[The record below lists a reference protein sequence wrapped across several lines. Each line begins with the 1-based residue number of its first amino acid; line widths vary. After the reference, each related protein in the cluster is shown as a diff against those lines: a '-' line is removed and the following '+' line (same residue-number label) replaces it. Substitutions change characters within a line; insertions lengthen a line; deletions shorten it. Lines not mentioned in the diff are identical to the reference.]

1 MYKELGEVFYFR
13 NGYTPSKENKEF
25 WENGLIPWFRIEDIR
40 RNGRILSDSI
50 QKINFKGI
58 RGKIFPKNSIIIS
71 TTATIGQHALIKV
84 EYVANQQFTI
94 ICLKEEYFKLVNMK
108 FIYYYFFII
117 GEWCRRNIEFG
128 SIDRVNIGRLKKFKI
143 FIPMLE
149 RQKEI
154 VHILDSFSSLKEKI
168 IGNLENEIELREK
181 QFKYYRDKLFRDII
195 WKKKFHWKNVGEVC
209 EILNSRR
216 KPIAKTERRKGKFP
230 YYGANGI
237 LDFVDNYVFDG
248 EFLLVGEDGSVI
260 NEDNSPVLNWAVGKI
275 VVNNHAHVLVAKEGV
290 KLKYLYY
297 LLQTVNVRKLI
308 KGMPRKFGKKDLMEI
323 RIPIPKMEEQERIIL
338 ILDKFC
344 DLVGR
349 MREELFLEIDNFK
362 KIYDYYRVK
371 VFEFGE
377 F

>member
-1 MYKELGEVFYFR
+1 MYRELGEIFYFR

-25 WENGLIPWFRIEDIR
+25 WENGLIPWFRMEDIR
-40 RNGRILSDSI
+40 KNGKILSDSI

-84 EYVANQQFTI
+84 EHVANQQFTI

-108 FIYYYFFII
+108 FIYYYFFIV
-117 GEWCRRNIEFG
+117 GEWCRKNIESG

-143 FIPMLE
+143 FIPPLE
-149 RQKEI
+149 RQNEI
-154 VHILDSFSSLKEKI
+154 VHILDSFFSLREKI
-168 IGNLENEIELREK
+168 IGNLENEIKLREK

-195 WKKKFHWKNVGEVC
+195 GSKKFRWKNVGEVC

-216 KPIAKTERRKGKFP
+216 KPIAKTDRKKGKFP

-275 VVNNHAHVLVAKEGV
+275 VVNNHAHVLVGKEGV
-290 KLKYLYY
+290 KLRYLYY

-323 RIPIPKMEEQERIIL
+323 KIPIPKMEEQERIIL

-344 DLVGR
+344 DLVER
-349 MREELFLEIDNFK
+349 MKEELFLEIDNFK
-362 KIYDYYRVK
+362 KRYDYYRVK
-371 VFEFGE
+371 IFEFGK